1 MPTAGRLLGNPGERL
16 VRKIAAAI
24 RATVSGT
31 LAAAIAKGAVIGI
44 AYVVT
49 GVPHPLLFAVLTTTL
64 AMVPLPGG
72 QRQRSYRSSPL
83 FQMIKSRALTI
94 LNFGHASDFA
104 WMTRRRMRLPIM
116 SAEHFLLLGVQ
127 VSLALFQHEC
137 SHNPDRLLNKAI
149 SCHLRARHARIFPS
163 GEPAP
168 AGCVGSLSWR
178 VPMCGRHQQL
188 DATEHTFSFLETA

>member
-1 MPTAGRLLGNPGERL
+1 MSPAFFFPLDLIVQLLYTFSKLLAKKDRAARAGGRSQGGNAR
-16 VRKIAAAI
+16 
-24 RATVSGT
+24 
-31 LAAAIAKGAVIGI
+31 
-44 AYVVT
+44 
-49 GVPHPLLFAVLTTTL
+49 
-64 AMVPLPGG
+64 GG

-104 WMTRRRMRLPIM
+104 WMTRRRMRLPIT

-137 SHNPDRLLNKAI
+137 SHNPDRLPNKAI

>member
-1 MPTAGRLLGNPGERL
+1 MSRRASCNTTSMASGCWLAVQYCSVFER
-16 VRKIAAAI
+16 
-24 RATVSGT
+24 VSSFFLST
-31 LAAAIAKGAVIGI
+31 
-44 AYVVT
+44 
-49 GVPHPLLFAVLTTTL
+49 
-64 AMVPLPGG
+64 
-72 QRQRSYRSSPL
+72 RSYRPATLYIQQTACKKRPRGSRRRSKSGRKRPGWAATAELSLVPL
-83 FQMIKSRALTI
+83 IPDDKVPCIDDSQFWARFS
-94 LNFGHASDFA
+94 FA
-104 WMTRRRMRLPIM
+104 WMTRRRMRLPIT

-137 SHNPDRLLNKAI
+137 SHNPDRLPNKAI

-188 DATEHTFSFLETA
+188 NATEHTFSFLETA